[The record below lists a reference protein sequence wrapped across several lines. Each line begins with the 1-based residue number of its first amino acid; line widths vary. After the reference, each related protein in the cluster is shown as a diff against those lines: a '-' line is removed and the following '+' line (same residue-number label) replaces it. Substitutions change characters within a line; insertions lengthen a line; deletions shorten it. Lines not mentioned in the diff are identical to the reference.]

1 MEEFAGL
8 VRDARTGVLVWSM
21 GITQHAFGGQT
32 VEMIANLALLKGWVG
47 REHCGLMPIRGH
59 SGVQG
64 GAEMGAYATAFPDG
78 VAITPE
84 SAHRLSELYG
94 FPVPDAPGL
103 TAPEMVEAAE
113 RGQLEVLYCIGG
125 NFLHTLPDPQY
136 VAAAMSRVPLR
147 VHQDIIVTDQMLLDP
162 GDDVVLLPAKTRYE
176 QDGGGTQTST
186 ERRVMFSPELP
197 RQVGE
202 AKAEWR
208 ILRELAEAV
217 DPRRAGALGC
227 ETAAAIRAEIA
238 RVIPTYAGI
247 QHLKKRGDAFQYGG
261 AHLAAGWQF
270 PTRDGKAHFSAGPL
284 PVRQR
289 PGGTFV
295 VSTRR
300 GKQFN
305 TLIYADVDPL
315 TGAARDAVLMHPDDA
330 AAMHLANGDAVVLIS
345 ESGRFEGRVTLAAIA
360 RGNLQVHWPEGN
372 VLVPRGVIALVG
384 GVPDYNATVR
394 VEPKK

>member
-1 MEEFAGL
+1 
-8 VRDARTGVLVWSM
+8 
-21 GITQHAFGGQT
+21 
-32 VEMIANLALLKGWVG
+32 
-47 REHCGLMPIRGH
+47 
-59 SGVQG
+59 
-64 GAEMGAYATAFPDG
+64 
-78 VAITPE
+78 
-84 SAHRLSELYG
+84 
-94 FPVPDAPGL
+94 
-103 TAPEMVEAAE
+103 
-113 RGQLEVLYCIGG
+113 
-125 NFLHTLPDPQY
+125 
-136 VAAAMSRVPLR
+136 
-147 VHQDIIVTDQMLLDP
+147 
-162 GDDVVLLPAKTRYE
+162 
-176 QDGGGTQTST
+176 
-186 ERRVMFSPELP
+186 MFSPELP

-345 ESGRFEGRVTLAAIA
+345 ESGRFEGRVTLAALA
-360 RGNLQVHWPEGN
+360 RGNRQVHWPEGN